1 MLWLSTKMDIEE
13 KLFFICFA
21 LCVVSF
27 SLGFTQLE
35 PRTRFAIV
43 MDVALIVSMIV
54 SSIKKKKKA
63 IEDKNEQEAI
73 KYGQSIGAMGV
84 AIKKGKKL

>member
-1 MLWLSTKMDIEE
+1 MESKE
-13 KLFFICFA
+13 KLFFICFV

-43 MDVALIVSMIV
+43 MDVALIVSMMV

-63 IEDKNEQEAI
+63 IEDKKAQEKLEKIELFVKWLKEQ
-73 KYGQSIGAMGV
+73 QD
-84 AIKKGKKL
+84 GKNCN

>member
-1 MLWLSTKMDIEE
+1 MDIDE
-13 KLFFICFA
+13 KVFYVCFV

-43 MDVALIVSMIV
+43 MNVALIVWMIV
-54 SSIKKKKKA
+54 SSLTVHKKKVLDKKA
-63 IEDKNEQEAI
+63 KEKQEALE
-73 KYGQSIGAMGV
+73 KFVKWLKEHEDEQTN
-84 AIKKGKKL
+84 

>member
-1 MLWLSTKMDIEE
+1 MSSEE
-13 KLFFICFA
+13 KVFYVCFV

-43 MDVALIVSMIV
+43 MNVALIVWMIV
-54 SSIKKKKKA
+54 SSIEKKKKA
-63 IEDKNEQEAI
+63 IEDNASVDDMKKLIEQELKERI
-73 KYGQSIGAMGV
+73 EQ
-84 AIKKGKKL
+84 

>member
-1 MLWLSTKMDIEE
+1 MVMSSEE
-13 KLFFICFA
+13 KLFYVCFV

-43 MDVALIVSMIV
+43 MNVALIVWMIV
-54 SSIKKKKKA
+54 SSLNVHKKKVLDKKA
-63 IEDKNEQEAI
+63 KEKQEALE
-73 KYGQSIGAMGV
+73 KFVKWLKEYTDNV
-84 AIKKGKKL
+84 N